1 MTWYLSLPLSGFIW
15 NWWLIILPLKK
26 KYHETLHKGLQLD
39 SLNRSLLEIKA
50 RYAFKIK
57 NYQETVNTLD
67 LVFTH
72 HADTL
77 HYYAGLAGICQMHL
91 DNLEKAEQ
99 WFQYIIDKGDDTELT
114 HYYMGLTYDKMEA
127 HSKAAD
133 HFRKAIEKGIS
144 ENMFNYYVSLAE
156 SYEKTNHLDA
166 SIRAYQEAYKYNR
179 QDILLYKLARNY
191 DTYYED
197 KRTAIRYYQKFLD
210 QSNANTDNPYATY
223 ANQRINELSEYLHVI
238 DTVN

>member
-1 MTWYLSLPLSGFIW
+1 
-15 NWWLIILPLKK
+15 
-26 KYHETLHKGLQLD
+26 
-39 SLNRSLLEIKA
+39 
-50 RYAFKIK
+50 
-57 NYQETVNTLD
+57 
-67 LVFTH
+67 
-72 HADTL
+72 
-77 HYYAGLAGICQMHL
+77 
-91 DNLEKAEQ
+91 
-99 WFQYIIDKGDDTELT
+99 
-114 HYYMGLTYDKMEA
+114 MGLTYDKMEE
-127 HSKAAD
+127 HRKATD

-156 SYEKTNHLDA
+156 SYEKANQLDA
-166 SIRAYQEAYKYNR
+166 SIRAYQEAYQYNR

-238 DTVN
+238 DTLN